1 MSARMIDSNHPVAYL
16 CAEFG
21 FDSQL
26 PFYMGGLGILAGD
39 TLKAAVDQNL
49 PLVGVGLLYRGK
61 MLRQTLDHN
70 GRQVDSDQEFDPVS
84 AGLEHVYQHDC
95 PLFVSVQLGTQEVWL
110 RCWKK
115 TFSDQVT
122 LYLLDAN
129 TDQNLPE
136 HRHLTELLYIGDPEY
151 QLKQQILHGVG
162 AAQLLTSLGLT
173 PRLYHFNEGRPI
185 FAHWQLLVNICN
197 QHRVDAQSALQILKS
212 NSIYTNHTL
221 IPAGNQSF
229 PLHLVTPLAQ
239 PYADQLGISVN
250 QLLSLGSGGDPDGYS
265 MTMAALNITS
275 VANGVSSPHTELSQK
290 LWPDYHWVNVT
301 NGVHRSTWQ
310 RPEIVATKDDSAR
323 LWSTHLQLK
332 KELQQ
337 FVLAETGFSYDPNWL
352 VISWARRIVGY
363 KQLEKIIEDAD
374 RLKSILSNVDR
385 PIQLLIAG
393 KAHPGG
399 EIDKDLIA
407 EIIKIFSTTLAGHAL
422 FVPNYRI
429 VLAQRLVAGSD
440 IWINTP
446 SPGNEACGTSGM
458 KAISNGVL
466 QLTTV
471 DGWTVEVDWRGK
483 GWTLEQDNLTQDLY
497 TKLEEEIAPL
507 YYNRDEQGLPL
518 EWLSMMRSSIES
530 YELYSADRMLREYK
544 EKMYTPVPSQ
554 SH

>member
-1 MSARMIDSNHPVAYL
+1 MSARMIDPAHPVAYL

-39 TLKAAVDQNL
+39 TLKAAADQNL
-49 PLVGVGLLYRGK
+49 PMVAIGLLYRGK
-61 MLRQTLDHN
+61 LLRQTLDPS
-70 GRQVDSDQEFDPVS
+70 GRQVDADLEFDPVS
-84 AGLEHVYQHDC
+84 AGLEHVYLHDF
-95 PLFVSVQLGTQEVWL
+95 PLFVSVQLGSQEVWL

-115 TFSDQVT
+115 TFSEQVT

-129 TDQNLPE
+129 TDQNSPE
-136 HRHLTELLYIGDPEY
+136 NRNLTELLYIGDQEY
-151 QLKQQILHGVG
+151 QLKQQVLHGIG
-162 AAQLLTSLGLT
+162 AAQLLSALGIT
-173 PRLYHFNEGRPI
+173 PSLYHFNEGRPI
-185 FAHWQLLVNICN
+185 FAHWQLLVNICQ
-197 QHRVDAQSALQILKS
+197 QHRVDAQAALQLLKS

-229 PLHLVTPLAQ
+229 PLSLVTPLAQ

-265 MTMAALNITS
+265 MTMASLNITS
-275 VANGVSSPHTELSQK
+275 LANGVSSPHTELSQK
-290 LWPDYHWVNVT
+290 LWPDYHWTNVT
-301 NGVHRSTWQ
+301 NGVHRGTWQ
-310 RPEIVATKDDSAR
+310 NSEVATAKDDPAQ

-332 KELQQ
+332 KELQE
-337 FVLAETGFSYDPNWL
+337 FVLAETGFSYDPNRL
-352 VISWARRIVGY
+352 VITWARRIVGY
-363 KQLEKIIEDAD
+363 KQLEKVFEEAD
-374 RLKSILSNVDR
+374 RLKSILSNTDR

-399 EIDKDLIA
+399 EIDKDLIS

-429 VLAQRLVAGSD
+429 ALAQKLVAGSD
-440 IWINTP
+440 IWLNTP

-471 DGWTVEVDWRGK
+471 DGWTVEVDWLGK
-483 GWTLEQDNLTQDLY
+483 GWTLDQNNLTDDLY
-497 TKLEEEIAPL
+497 TKLEKEIAPL
-507 YYNRDEQGLPL
+507 YFDRDEQGLPQA
-518 EWLSMMRSSIES
+518 WLNMMKASIES
-530 YELYSADRMLREYK
+530 YELYSADRMLNEYRD
-544 EKMYTPVPSQ
+544 KMYTPLP
-554 SH
+554 